1 MTKAWTNKLRIDK
14 QTEKHRQIDRQT
26 NRWID
31 EWTGWMDILL
41 DIEQREKDKQI
52 LRLTDR

>member
-1 MTKAWTNKLRIDK
+1 M
-14 QTEKHRQIDRQT
+14 DRQT

-41 DIEQREKDKQI
+41 DINYIMSLTDEQR
-52 LRLTDR
+52 DRY